1 MNDIPRIDRWTVDV
15 DAADEPILTGTVD
28 GAEIRTLPVAQLD
41 PDAGIA
47 RLADGTML
55 QLGTPARPV
64 DPANP
69 LAPPPA
75 ARQRRLERALEAAR
89 RVQRGDGPTPAELA
103 AAPRLDAWCVDG
115 TGRYAVLTGIVTGH
129 PRLVDGSAIRTS
141 ALLWLAED
149 GTAARTVSRWYAL
162 GEPLEALLRQPPN

>member
-1 MNDIPRIDRWTVDV
+1 MTDIPRIDRWTVDV

-28 GAEIRTLPVAQLD
+28 GQAIRTMPVAQLD
-41 PDAGIA
+41 LHAGIA
-47 RLADGTML
+47 RLADGIILT
-55 QLGTPARPV
+55 LGTPARPI

-75 ARQRRLERALEAAR
+75 ARQRRLERALDAGR
-89 RVQRGDGPTPAELA
+89 RVQRGDAPTPAELA

-115 TGRYAVLTGIVTGH
+115 TGRYAVLRGIVTGH
-129 PRLVDGSAIRTS
+129 PRLIDGSAIRTS
-141 ALLWLAED
+141 ALLWLADD

-162 GEPLEALLRQPPN
+162 GEPLEALVRKPPN